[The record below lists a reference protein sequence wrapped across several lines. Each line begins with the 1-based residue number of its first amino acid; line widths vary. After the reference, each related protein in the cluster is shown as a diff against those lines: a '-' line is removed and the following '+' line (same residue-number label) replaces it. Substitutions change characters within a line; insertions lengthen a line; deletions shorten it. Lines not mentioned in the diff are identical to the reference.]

1 MVNQAFLQHKLAT
14 CKHWMGLIDYEA
26 LCTVHSVSFAAVD
39 QSRSKMSFFLEM
51 LMPRIKHRPVGLRH
65 KRNLCAMWPPLA
77 FFHTMKFLS
86 HTSFIIPF
94 SKAFMYC
101 FSPFVADAYGYFHA

>member
-39 QSRSKMSFFLEM
+39 QSRSKIKNEFF
-51 LMPRIKHRPVGLRH
+51 
-65 KRNLCAMWPPLA
+65 
-77 FFHTMKFLS
+77 S
-86 HTSFIIPF
+86 
-94 SKAFMYC
+94 
-101 FSPFVADAYGYFHA
+101 